1 MVTCKE
7 AVKGNQSI
15 CNSTTISGNT
25 LIQSGNV
32 GRLAERVRESDG
44 YSRLDVNIERIVAQ
58 SQKLSAEKRRRQ
70 EIEAQGKIVRE
81 FNVGNTRIKINDAYC
96 RDKTPEDVEKILAG
110 IAAKAQ
116 AALTAQHYAKEQ
128 NKK

>member
-1 MVTCKE
+1 MVVHGE
-7 AVKGNQSI
+7 AVSTNQAI

-25 LIQSGNV
+25 LIQSGDV

-110 IAAKAQ
+110 IATKAQ